1 MNKLAS
7 NPIIV
12 IALGLFLGVGTGVGY
27 FMKVARPLIQ
37 HAREARLKAVQ
48 ANKPDAPWDF
58 WTIDIEN
65 LASEL
70 KEEKAAVK
78 KREEELNA
86 RDLRLATE
94 QAEMQKQRKELE
106 TLRADITSK
115 MTEIQTDELKNLK
128 SLAATY
134 STLTPKACL
143 AIFREMQDTSVVKLL
158 SIMKPEVVGPLFEEM
173 GRQAD
178 TDPALAKRAAIL
190 SEKLRLIKAAKTAAS
205 P

>member
-7 NPIIV
+7 NPIVV

-37 HAREARLKAVQ
+37 HAREARLKAVKT
-48 ANKPDAPWDF
+48 NKPDAPWDF

-78 KREEELNA
+78 KREEELNL
-86 RDLRLATE
+86 RDERVTTE
-94 QAEMQKQRKELE
+94 KAELLKQRKELE
-106 TLRADITSK
+106 ALRADITSK
-115 MTEIQTDELKNLK
+115 ITEIQIVDMKNLK
-128 SLAATY
+128 ALAATY

-143 AIFREMQDTSVVKLL
+143 AIFRDLQDSTVVKLL

-178 TDPALAKRAAIL
+178 IDPSLAKRAAVL
-190 SEKLRLIKAAKTAAS
+190 SEELRLIKVAKPATN
-205 P
+205 

>member
-7 NPIIV
+7 NPIVV
-12 IALGLFLGVGTGVGY
+12 IALGLLLGVGTGVGY
-27 FMKVARPLIQ
+27 FMKAAGPLIQ
-37 HAREARLKAVQ
+37 HAREARLKAVKS
-48 ANKPDAPWDF
+48 NKPDAPWDF

-70 KEEKAAVK
+70 KDEKAAVK
-78 KREEELNA
+78 KREEEVNA
-86 RDLRLATE
+86 RDVRLATE
-94 QAEMQKQRKELE
+94 QAELVKQRKELE
-106 TLRADITSK
+106 ALRADISSK
-115 MTEIQTDELKNLK
+115 MTEIQADETKNLK

-143 AIFREMQDTSVVKLL
+143 AIFKEMEDSTVVKLL

-173 GRQAD
+173 GKQAD
-178 TDPALAKRAAIL
+178 TDPGLAKRAAAL

-205 P
+205 

>member
-7 NPIIV
+7 NPIVIV
-12 IALGLFLGVGTGVGY
+12 ALGLLLGVGSGVGY
-27 FMKVARPLIQ
+27 FMKVAGPLIQ
-37 HAREARLKAVQ
+37 HAREARLKAVKS
-48 ANKPDAPWDF
+48 NKPDAPWDF

-70 KEEKAAVK
+70 KDEKAVLK

-86 RDLRLATE
+86 RDVRLATE
-94 QAEMQKQRKELE
+94 QAELTKQRKELE
-106 TLRADITSK
+106 ALRGEISSK
-115 MTEIQTDELKNLK
+115 MTEIQADETKNLK
-128 SLAATY
+128 NLAATY

-143 AIFREMQDTSVVKLL
+143 AIFKEMEDPTVVKLL
-158 SIMKPEVVGPLFEEM
+158 SIMKPDVVGPLFEEM
-173 GRQAD
+173 GKQAD
-178 TDPALAKRAAIL
+178 TDPAFAKRAAAL

>member
-7 NPIIV
+7 NPIVV
-12 IALGLFLGVGTGVGY
+12 IALGLLLGVGSGVGY
-27 FMKVARPLIQ
+27 FMKVAKPLIQ
-37 HAREARLKAVQ
+37 HAREARLKAVK

-70 KEEKAAVK
+70 KEEKAVVK
-78 KREEELNA
+78 KREEELNL
-86 RDLRLATE
+86 RDTRIATE
-94 QAEMQKQRKELE
+94 QAELLKQRRELE
-106 TLRADITSK
+106 ALRADITSK

-143 AIFREMQDTSVVKLL
+143 AIFREMEDSTVVKLL

-178 TDPALAKRAAIL
+178 TDPGLAKRAAAL
-190 SEKLRLIKAAKTAAS
+190 SEKLRLIKAAKTAS
-205 P
+205 N